1 MNIKLEKATI
11 NDIDALVEMRL
22 EYLLEDYG
30 CLTGDQLTK
39 IKSSLPDYYQKHL
52 GRDLLVYVA
61 RADKIVSCSFL
72 LITEKP
78 SNPSFINGRTGTV
91 LNVYTKPSYRK
102 QGLARK
108 LMEQLIADA
117 NELELDYIE
126 LKSTDDGYPLYR
138 SLGFQEAETRY
149 RSMKLVRDLFV
160 NI

>member
-1 MNIKLEKATI
+1 MNIKLEKATT

-30 CLTGDQLTK
+30 SLTGDQLTK

-61 RADKIVSCSFL
+61 RADK
-72 LITEKP
+72 
-78 SNPSFINGRTGTV
+78 
-91 LNVYTKPSYRK
+91 
-102 QGLARK
+102 
-108 LMEQLIADA
+108 
-117 NELELDYIE
+117 LDYIE
-126 LKSTDDGYPLYR
+126 LKSTDDGYPLYQ